1 MARAI
6 ELARNVDIE
15 GPAESLV
22 ADVLDIC
29 RRSGDAGIVDQHID
43 PAPGVVHGFEEL
55 RHLRWIA
62 DIGPFDERTG
72 ELGPRRI
79 QGLLVDVAHGDAR
92 AATDEMPWR

>member
-1 MARAI
+1 VARAI

-72 ELGPRRI
+72 ELGLPSSRAF
-79 QGLLVDVAHGDAR
+79 VDVAHGDDAR
-92 AATDEMPWR
+92 RDYETPWR